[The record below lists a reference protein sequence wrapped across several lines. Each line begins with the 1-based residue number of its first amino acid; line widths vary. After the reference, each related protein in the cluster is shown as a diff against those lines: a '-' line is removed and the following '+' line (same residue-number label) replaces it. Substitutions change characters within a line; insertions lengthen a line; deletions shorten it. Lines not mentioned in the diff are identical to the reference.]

1 MISPNLATFLITIIN
16 IGILFFI
23 LRAILFKPVT
33 KFMEDRAKKIQD
45 DIEQA
50 EKDKS
55 QAKLLH
61 QQYEDSLKHAEEE
74 AETIIRSARETAR
87 EQADRIV
94 AEGKA
99 EAENLLAA
107 ARKRLEAEQKAAM
120 AVFRAE
126 AAALVI
132 SASSRLLQRELNQED
147 ARRYAALLLQELGK
161 DR

>member
-1 MISPNLATFLITIIN
+1 MINPNLATFLVTIVN
-16 IGILFFI
+16 IGILFFV

-33 KFMEDRAKKIQD
+33 KFMETRAKKIQD

-50 EKDKS
+50 EKDKV
-55 QAKLLH
+55 QAKLLY

-74 AETIIRSARETAR
+74 AEGILRSARETAQ
-87 EQADRIV
+87 EQANRIV

-107 ARKRLEAEQKAAM
+107 ARKRMEAERNAAM
-120 AVFRAE
+120 ALFKAE

-132 SASSRLLQRELNQED
+132 GASSRLLQRELTQDD
-147 ARRYAALLLQELGK
+147 ARQYAARLLQEIGK
-161 DR
+161 D

>member
-1 MISPNLATFLITIIN
+1 MISPNLATFLITIVN

-33 KFMEDRAKKIQD
+33 KFMEDRAKKIHD

-50 EKDKS
+50 EKDKT
-55 QAKLLH
+55 QAKLLY

-74 AETIIRSARETAR
+74 SEAIIRSARETAR

-99 EAENLLAA
+99 EVENLLIA
-107 ARKRLEAEQKAAM
+107 ARKRIEAEQKAAM
-120 AVFRAE
+120 AIFKAE

-147 ARRYAALLLQELGK
+147 TRRYAALLLQEIGK
-161 DR
+161 D